1 MEGNALS
8 TFLTNI
14 GTVFTQLLTW
24 LGNVASALIGNEIFQ
39 VMVAI
44 IIFGLLLGLMVGLAK
59 GIRGRKGRKK

>member
-24 LGNVASALIGNEIFQ
+24 LGSVATSLIGNEIFQ
-39 VMVAI
+39 IMVAI
-44 IIFGLLLGLMVGLAK
+44 IIFILLFGLMVGLAK
-59 GIRGRKGRKK
+59 GIRGRRKRR